1 MFGDK
6 SSISNPYY
14 PMSHDDLKY
23 QDSGIIGNIAAS
35 NAIWVET
42 YGTRRKKGN
51 RKKSDS
57 LRHVAPIDYNE
68 GSNEEEEEEVF
79 GSDEEGFDYQFHSD
93 IPTSS
98 HKKDKK
104 ATPKR
109 LSSSDPSPSSFL
121 KPAAKPKLK
130 SEPAAKRKKKREIL
144 ELLHSDS
151 DDSLLLGKKKPKQ
164 MDDMDLIKQ
173 QLKAT
178 QDQYAQ
184 MSNLILNLTT
194 QLASKPAAKP
204 EQDTLSK
211 KEITPKKDDT
221 EKIDN
226 SMKKDTLRDTDD
238 EEADV

>member
-1 MFGDK
+1 
-6 SSISNPYY
+6 
-14 PMSHDDLKY
+14 MSHDDLKY

-42 YGTRRKKGN
+42 YGTIRKKGN
-51 RKKSDS
+51 RKKSDF

-68 GSNEEEEEEVF
+68 GSNEENEEEVF

-121 KPAAKPKLK
+121 KPAPKQKIK
-130 SEPAAKRKKKREIL
+130 SEPAAKGKKKREIL
-144 ELLHSDS
+144 ELLNSDS

-164 MDDMDLIKQ
+164 MDDMDLIKE

-184 MSNLILNLTT
+184 INKLITNLTT
-194 QLASKPAAKP
+194 QLASKPAPKP
-204 EQDTLSK
+204 DPEPLPKRDT
-211 KEITPKKDDT
+211 TPKTDDT
-221 EKIDN
+221 H
-226 SMKKDTLRDTDD
+226 KKDISMTNITSKDTEDD
-238 EEADV
+238 DVDN

>member
-1 MFGDK
+1 
-6 SSISNPYY
+6 
-14 PMSHDDLKY
+14 MSQDDLKY

-68 GSNEEEEEEVF
+68 RSNEENEEEIF

-109 LSSSDPSPSSFL
+109 LSSSEPSPSSFL
-121 KPAAKPKLK
+121 KPAPKQKIK
-130 SEPAAKRKKKREIL
+130 SEPAAKGKKKREIL
-144 ELLHSDS
+144 ELDDSDS
-151 DDSLLLGKKKPKQ
+151 DDSLLLENKKTKQ
-164 MDDMDLIKQ
+164 MDDMDLIKE

-184 MSNLILNLTT
+184 INKLITNLTT
-194 QLASKPAAKP
+194 QLASKPAPKP
-204 EQDTLSK
+204 DPEPLPKRDP
-211 KEITPKKDDT
+211 TPKNDISMTNITSKDT
-221 EKIDN
+221 E
-226 SMKKDTLRDTDD
+226 DD
-238 EEADV
+238 EAEL

>member
-1 MFGDK
+1 
-6 SSISNPYY
+6 
-14 PMSHDDLKY
+14 MSQDDLKY

-68 GSNEEEEEEVF
+68 GSNEENEEEVF

-121 KPAAKPKLK
+121 KPAPKQKIK
-130 SEPAAKRKKKREIL
+130 SEPAAKGKKKREIL
-144 ELLHSDS
+144 ELDDSDS
-151 DDSLLLGKKKPKQ
+151 DDSLLLENKKTKQ
-164 MDDMDLIKQ
+164 MDDMDLIKE

-184 MSNLILNLTT
+184 INKLITNLTT
-194 QLASKPAAKP
+194 QLASKPAPKP
-204 EQDTLSK
+204 DPEPLPKRDT
-211 KEITPKKDDT
+211 TPKKDETHKKDISMTNITSKDT
-221 EKIDN
+221 EDDDVDN
-226 SMKKDTLRDTDD
+226 
-238 EEADV
+238 

>member
-1 MFGDK
+1 
-6 SSISNPYY
+6 
-14 PMSHDDLKY
+14 MSHDDLKY

-68 GSNEEEEEEVF
+68 GSNEEDEEEVF

-109 LSSSDPSPSSFL
+109 LSSSDPSPSSCL
-121 KPAAKPKLK
+121 KPAAKPKIK
-130 SEPAAKRKKKREIL
+130 SEPAAKGKKKREIL
-144 ELLHSDS
+144 ELDESESDN
-151 DDSLLLGKKKPKQ
+151 SLLLGNKRSKQ
-164 MDDMDLIKQ
+164 MDEMDLIKQ

-194 QLASKPAAKP
+194 QLASKPAAEPDP
-204 EQDTLSK
+204 ETLPK
-211 KEITPKKDDT
+211 KGTTPKKDDT
-221 EKIDN
+221 QKIDS
-226 SMKKDTLRDTDD
+226 SMKNITSKDTDD
-238 EEADV
+238 D